1 MAAMTI
7 DDMIADAEAKLHKL
21 QTGRLAVRLIVDGQD
36 TEFNRV
42 RIPDLEAYI
51 AKLYARKAGAATT
64 GAIGFWF

>member
-1 MAAMTI
+1 MDLAA
-7 DDMIADAEAKLHKL
+7 MIADAEAKLHAL
-21 QTGRLAVRLIVDGQD
+21 QTGRHAVKVTIEGQE
-36 TEFNRV
+36 TEFNRI